1 MKKIAWTL
9 MLALFTI
16 TACGQKENASAK
28 AGETKMKL
36 QTMEGKTVTLDDF
49 RGKVVIVDIW
59 DTWCPPCRMEI
70 PHFIDLYKTYKGKG
84 LEIIGAAIG
93 REGKDAVVK
102 FIKDNGVNYINVQAT
117 EELLTTYGPIQGIP
131 TTLVLD
137 KKGGVY
143 KKYVGYQDRSVF
155 ENDIQTLL
163 KK

>member
-1 MKKIAWTL
+1 
-9 MLALFTI
+9 
-16 TACGQKENASAK
+16 SAK
-28 AGETKMKL
+28 AGEAEMRL
-36 QTMEGKTVTLDDF
+36 QTMEGKTVTLADF
-49 RGKVVIVDIW
+49 RGKVVIIDIW

-102 FIKDNGVNYINVQAT
+102 FIKDNGVNYTNVQAT
-117 EELLTTYGPIQGIP
+117 EELLRTYGPIQGIP

-137 KKGGVY
+137 KKGNVY

-155 ENDIQTLL
+155 ENDILTLL